1 MEGVHMVSDFVDIP
15 TDVLLDLVVT
25 LLDVGRWLTSTDAAE
40 LRDLQCELQRR
51 LQDNGWEC

>member
-1 MEGVHMVSDFVDIP
+1 MVSDFVDIP

-25 LLDVGRWLTSTDAAE
+25 LLDVGRWLTSTDSAE
-40 LRDLQCELQRR
+40 LQDLQCELQRR

>member
-1 MEGVHMVSDFVDIP
+1 MVSDFVDIP